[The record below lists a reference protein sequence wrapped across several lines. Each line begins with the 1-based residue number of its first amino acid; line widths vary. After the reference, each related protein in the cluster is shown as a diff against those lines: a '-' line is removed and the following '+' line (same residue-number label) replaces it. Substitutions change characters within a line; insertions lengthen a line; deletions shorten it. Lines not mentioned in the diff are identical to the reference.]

1 MNGDL
6 AARSDV
12 FLRPLCPT
20 AAKLFEHRV
29 ESVTCEEKAITSH
42 G

>member
-6 AARSDV
+6 GARSV
-12 FLRPLCPT
+12 FLRPLCPA
-20 AAKLFEHRV
+20 AAKLFENRV